1 MKPPG
6 PTSRNFLVNCIQLR
20 TVYCVTLVLASFMNS
35 PAQEPKPTTKEKKP
49 MSLQITSTAFAE
61 GQPIPQKYTCQ
72 GSDVSPPLKW
82 TSAPAN
88 TKSFA
93 LIADDPDAPD
103 PRAPKMT
110 WVHWVL
116 YDLPAT
122 TAELPEDTAKT
133 PTLPNGAKQGI
144 TDFKRIGYGGPCP
157 PPGGAHRYFFKIYA
171 LDNLLNLKPGAIKPD
186 LLKAMEGHVLAQG
199 QLMGMY
205 QRK

>member
-1 MKPPG
+1 MKPPC
-6 PTSRNFLVNCIQLR
+6 PTSRKFLVNCIQLR
-20 TVYCVTLVLASFMNS
+20 TVGCVTWVLAGFLNS
-35 PAQEPKPTTKEKKP
+35 PAQESKPATKENKP
-49 MSLQITSTAFAE
+49 MNLQITGTAYTE

-72 GSDVSPPLKW
+72 GNDFSPPPKW
-82 TSAPAN
+82 SGAPAN

-93 LIADDPDAPD
+93 LIADDPGAPD

-122 TAELPEDTAKT
+122 ITELAENFAKT

-157 PPGGAHRYFFKIYA
+157 LPGGAHRYFFKLYA
-171 LDNLLNLKPGAIKPD
+171 LDTILNLKPGITKSD
-186 LLKAMEGHVLAQG
+186 LLTAMEGHILAQG
-199 QLMGMY
+199 QLMGTY
-205 QRK
+205 QRQ